1 MISTW
6 VSKFFSIVSIVSVLN
21 ASMRAKA
28 SFIVYALSFS
38 CTATAGVEDIKDDS
52 VMSSDKLMR
61 DIKALLENQ
70 GAVIPDGNDIV
81 DDDDDDDTVTEDN
94 DGDGGGIRMESGPQQ
109 ILLNGRDRDDI
120 DEIHRGRNRS
130 WSSEDEEEEE
140 QEQLLRK
147 RSASSRKNVH
157 FR

>member
-1 MISTW
+1 M
-6 VSKFFSIVSIVSVLN
+6 
-21 ASMRAKA
+21 
-28 SFIVYALSFS
+28 
-38 CTATAGVEDIKDDS
+38 VEDIKDDS
-52 VMSSDKLMR
+52 AVMSEDKLMR
-61 DIKALLENQ
+61 DIQALLENK
-70 GAVIPDGNDIV
+70 GAVIP

-120 DEIHRGRNRS
+120 DEIVRGRNRS
-130 WSSEDEEEEE
+130 WSSEDEEEEEE

>member
-1 MISTW
+1 
-6 VSKFFSIVSIVSVLN
+6 
-21 ASMRAKA
+21 
-28 SFIVYALSFS
+28 
-38 CTATAGVEDIKDDS
+38 
-52 VMSSDKLMR
+52 MR

-70 GAVIPDGNDIV
+70 GADDII
-81 DDDDDDDTVTEDN
+81 DDDDEDDDDTVTGGDN

-109 ILLNGRDRDDI
+109 ILLNAGGRDRDDI
-120 DEIHRGRNRS
+120 NEMIRGRNRG
-130 WSSEDEEEEE
+130 WSIEDDDEEEE